1 MRINSYTHLH
11 THKHL
16 FIFHGFITI
25 YRQTTRQFTA
35 PPNSG
40 IKHLEYLNPD
50 PDDIISTY
58 YPRAFD
64 KSLDEVLVQEIQ
76 KAVNLKK
83 EVAGLVYCYNKICKV
98 CN

>member
-1 MRINSYTHLH
+1 MFS
-11 THKHL
+11 
-16 FIFHGFITI
+16 FISP

-40 IKHLEYLNPD
+40 IKHLEYLYPD

-83 EVAGLVYCYNKICKV
+83 EVAGLVHCYNKICKV
-98 CN
+98 CQLFASQSFICNYLHFDV